1 VEDLS
6 IWIQSVLQHEERLL
20 NESSYQNMLIP
31 RKDTVWGSIKMGL
44 AWQLYQVDGEK
55 VAQHAG
61 SITGFKSLLITYP
74 ARKRAIIILG
84 NTQNVP
90 RWEIATVI
98 NSILDD
104 KSYAIPP
111 SSQEKYIAY
120 IIMFAVIIIISIAV
134 LIRKKLRNPAKS
146 N

>member
-1 VEDLS
+1 
-6 IWIQSVLQHEERLL
+6 
-20 NESSYQNMLIP
+20 MLIP